1 MIHSLTFF
9 ISERRGNSRIKNY
22 LKYIILFPISYL
34 LFFISYA
41 LFFELIHI
49 IDYIINKI
57 FNYKLIDLPN
67 IYYSIIIF
75 IIVPILYIILYI
87 KIMKKYFSFND
98 INLFFIINAIIT
110 FIIMNTGDIK
120 GEGFY
125 YTLIIYYIFFYT
137 IVLDTIFHQYTRSIQ

>member
-1 MIHSLTFF
+1 MSDFLFSFAILLIALAIPMIHSLTFF

-22 LKYIILFPISYL
+22 LKYIILFPIYYL

-67 IYYSIIIF
+67 IYYSIIVF

-87 KIMKKYFSFND
+87 KIMKN
-98 INLFFIINAIIT
+98 IL
-110 FIIMNTGDIK
+110 
-120 GEGFY
+120 
-125 YTLIIYYIFFYT
+125 
-137 IVLDTIFHQYTRSIQ
+137 VLMI